1 MGMNAMAVFDFDGTI
16 TRKDTLLE
24 FIKFTKGNKAFYIG
38 FLWHACFLVAYKL
51 KLYPNWKVKQKIFT
65 YFFEGMLLGDFD
77 SLCEDF
83 FRQRG
88 KDLIYDSAAKQI
100 KDYINQRV
108 GIIIISAS
116 IENWILPFARY
127 LEIKYVLGT
136 KLEIDKGGRLT
147 GRFLTANCYG
157 ADKVKRL
164 NELLPER
171 SNYYLIAYGDS
182 RGDRELLAYADKGYY
197 KFFRE

>member
-1 MGMNAMAVFDFDGTI
+1 MGMNTMAVFDFDGTI

-24 FIKFTKGNKAFYIG
+24 FIKFAKGKRAFYIG
-38 FLWHACFLVAYKL
+38 FLRHALVLIAYRL
-51 KLYPNWKVKQKIFT
+51 KIYPNWKAKQRIFT
-65 YFFEGMLLGDFD
+65 YFFGGMLTSDFD

-88 KDLIYDSAAKQI
+88 KRLIYDSAAKQI
-100 KDYINQRV
+100 KDYINRHIEIV
-108 GIIIISAS
+108 IISAS
-116 IENWILPFARY
+116 IENWILPFACH
-127 LEIKYVLGT
+127 LGVEHVLGT
-136 KLEIDKGGRLT
+136 KLEINKDGQLT

-157 ADKVKRL
+157 AEKVKRL

-182 RGDRELLAYADKGYY
+182 RGDRELLAYADERHY
-197 KFFRE
+197 KFFQ